1 MRATKSAYSIYEER
15 TREIAVDVVVR
26 AAEVEEHSAVAGVL
40 LRAYQEYEPQLP
52 PEFMVD
58 YLTDL
63 VDIRLRASV
72 GAVLV
77 AHRRQGIVGTATFYP
92 DASQMGTGLRPG
104 WAGVRALAVDPGSR
118 KLGVAEM
125 LMYDCMARARAIGAR
140 MLALHTGTFMTAA
153 MALYVKLGFRRLPA
167 ADFTPGYG
175 IRAEAPR
182 IPPVKSIA
190 YALELP

>member
-1 MRATKSAYSIYEER
+1 
-15 TREIAVDVVVR
+15 
-26 AAEVEEHSAVAGVL
+26 
-40 LRAYQEYEPQLP
+40 
-52 PEFMVD
+52 MVD

-72 GAVLV
+72 GHVLV
-77 AHRRQGIVGTATFYP
+77 AERKLGIAGTATFYP
-92 DASQMGTGLRPG
+92 DAAAMGTGLPAG
-104 WAGVRALAVDPGSR
+104 WAGVRSLAVDPGSR
-118 KLGVAEM
+118 NLGVAEM
-125 LMYDCMARARAIGAR
+125 LMYDCMARARALGAR

-153 MALYVKLGFRRLPA
+153 MSLYLKLGFRRLPA

-175 IRAEAPR
+175 LRTDGPR